1 MANPLFTPE
10 IREMLAD
17 NDAAGLAALCEEL
30 HPATI
35 AESVEEGF
43 DADQI
48 WKLLGHTDIRTQ
60 AAIFE
65 YLPPA
70 RQIEMV
76 EGPARP
82 QLGQLIEKMSHDD
95 RVDLLRRLPARVKD
109 SLLRLVDE
117 ANRRDI
123 KTLVEYGENT
133 VGAMMTT
140 DYAWLPPTLTAAEAV
155 DQLRTQAPDR
165 ETIYYIYVLDDAPR
179 KPDGGLSAR
188 KLLGIISLRDLILAP
203 RHALLR
209 DLMEEELVALKYT
222 DDREVAAEL
231 LAKYDFI
238 AVPVMD
244 DHGGM
249 LGIVTHDDALDVV
262 TEEATE
268 DIQRQGAVS
277 PLGMSYAD
285 AGFVTLWRS
294 RVFWLSLLFVAEL
307 ATFSVMSYFEDAI
320 AAAVV
325 LSLFIPL
332 CISTGGNSGSQ
343 AATLITRAM
352 ALGEVAVAD
361 WKRVLRR
368 ELLMGLALGVTLG
381 LIAFF
386 RGAATPSDTRGGPR
400 EAHEAFTVRV
410 PSAAPLVR
418 DSKGDYAV
426 PTGTP
431 VQTPTAKPTAMRLP
445 ADAELPAPAV
455 EGDTLAYT
463 FPAGTELRTPPV
475 DRWALGLV
483 IGVSVL
489 GICLWGTLVGAALP
503 LIFRKLNRDPAV
515 ASSPFVATFVDV
527 TGIAIFFVIAKAVLL

>member
-1 MANPLFTPE
+1 MSHPLFTPE
-10 IREMLAD
+10 IRAMLAEE
-17 NDAAGLAALCEEL
+17 DAAGLAALCEEL

-35 AESVEEGF
+35 AEAVEEDF
-43 DADQI
+43 EADQI
-48 WKLLGHTDIRTQ
+48 WSLLSHSEIRTQ

-76 EGPARP
+76 EGPVRP

-95 RVDLLRRLPARVKD
+95 RVDLLRRLPLRVKE

-123 KTLVEYGENT
+123 KTLVDYGENT

-155 DQLRTQAPDR
+155 DQLRAQAPDR

-179 KPDGGLSAR
+179 KPDGGLSPR

-222 DDREVAAEL
+222 DDREMAADL
-231 LAKYDFI
+231 LAQYDFI
-238 AVPVMD
+238 AVPVLD

-249 LGIVTHDDALDVV
+249 LGIVTHDDAIDVI

-268 DIQRQGAVS
+268 DLQRQAGVS
-277 PLGMSYAD
+277 PLGESYLD
-285 AGFVTLWRS
+285 AKFTKIWRS
-294 RVFWLSLLFVAEL
+294 RAFWLSLLFVAEL

-343 AATLITRAM
+343 AATLITRSM
-352 ALGEVAVAD
+352 ALGEFELKD
-361 WKRVLRR
+361 WARVLRR
-368 ELLMGLALGVTLG
+368 ELLMGLALGTTLG

-386 RGAATPSDTRGGPR
+386 RGAATPSDTRGGPQKQR
-400 EAHEAFTVRV
+400 EAFSVRV
-410 PSAAPLVR
+410 PASAVLVA
-418 DSKGDYAV
+418 DDHGEFTV
-426 PTGTP
+426 PAA
-431 VQTPTAKPTAMRLP
+431 TAITKPTEKLSRIRLP
-445 ADAELPAPAV
+445 EGETLPPPIAENGHWV
-455 EGDTLAYT
+455 YQ
-463 FPAGTELRTPPV
+463 FPADSEIRSEPIP
-475 DRWALGLV
+475 RWALGVV
-483 IGVSVL
+483 IGISVL
-489 GICLWGTLVGAALP
+489 GICLWGTIVGATLP
-503 LIFRKLNRDPAV
+503 LIFKKFNRDPAV
-515 ASSPFVATFVDV
+515 ASGPFVATFVDV
-527 TGIAIFFVIAKAVLL
+527 TGIAIFFLIAKALLL

>member
-1 MANPLFTPE
+1 MSNPLFTPE
-10 IREMLAD
+10 IRDMLAQ

-35 AESVEEGF
+35 AEAVEEGF

-48 WKLLGHTDIRTQ
+48 WQLLGHTDIRAQ

-65 YLPPA
+65 YLTPA

-95 RVDLLRRLPARVKD
+95 RVDLLRRLPSRVKD

-155 DQLRTQAPDR
+155 DHLRAQAPDR
-165 ETIYYIYVLDDAPR
+165 ETIYYIYILDDAPR
-179 KPDGGLSAR
+179 KPDGGLAAR

-203 RHALLR
+203 RHALLK

-222 DDREVAAEL
+222 DDREVAADL
-231 LAKYDFI
+231 LARYDFI
-238 AVPVMD
+238 AVPVLD

-249 LGIVTHDDALDVV
+249 LGIVTYDDAIDVI

-268 DIQRQGAVS
+268 DLQRQGGVS
-277 PLGMSYAD
+277 PLGVSYTD

-294 RVFWLSLLFVAEL
+294 RAFWLALLFVAEL
-307 ATFSVMSYFEDAI
+307 ATFTVMSFFEDAI

-325 LSLFIPL
+325 LSLFVPL

-352 ALGEVAVAD
+352 ALGEVAVSD
-361 WKRVLRR
+361 WKKVFRR

-381 LIAFF
+381 VIAFF
-386 RGAATPSDTRGGPR
+386 RGAATPSDTRGGPK
-400 EAHEAFTVRV
+400 EAKAAFSVRV
-410 PSAAPLVR
+410 PATAPLEA
-418 DSKGDYAV
+418 DAAGDFTA
-426 PTGTP
+426 PAGTAFLTP
-431 VQTPTAKPTAMRLP
+431 VAKETRVRPPDGHAP
-445 ADAELPAPAV
+445 PVPVADGPDLI
-455 EGDTLAYT
+455 YT
-463 FPAGTELRTPPV
+463 FPAGTELRTAPV
-475 DRWALGLV
+475 ERWALGLV

-489 GICLWGTLVGAALP
+489 GICLWGTLVGAMLP
-503 LIFRKLNRDPAV
+503 LVFKKFNRDPAV
-515 ASSPFVATFVDV
+515 ASSPFVATLVDV
-527 TGIAIFFVIAKAVLL
+527 TGIAIFFLIAKAVLL

>member
-1 MANPLFTPE
+1 MSNPLFTPE

-35 AESVEEGF
+35 AEAVEEGF
-43 DADQI
+43 TADQI
-48 WKLLGHTDIRTQ
+48 WQLLGHTDIRTQ

-65 YLPPA
+65 YLTPA

-76 EGPARP
+76 EGPVRP

-95 RVDLLRRLPARVKD
+95 RVDLLRRLPPRVKE

-155 DQLRTQAPDR
+155 DQLRAQAPDR

-188 KLLGIISLRDLILAP
+188 RLLGIISLRDLILAP
-203 RHALLR
+203 RHALIR

-222 DDREVAAEL
+222 DDREVAADL
-231 LAKYDFI
+231 LARYDFI
-238 AVPVMD
+238 AVPVLD

-249 LGIVTHDDALDVV
+249 LGIVTHDDAIDVI

-268 DIQRQGAVS
+268 DLQRQAGVS
-277 PLGMSYAD
+277 PLGESYLD
-285 AGFVTLWRS
+285 AGFVKIWRS
-294 RVFWLSLLFVAEL
+294 RAFWLSLLFVAEL
-307 ATFSVMSYFEDAI
+307 ATFSVMAFFEDAI

-343 AATLITRAM
+343 AATLITRSM
-352 ALGEVAVAD
+352 ALGEFELKQ
-361 WKRVLRR
+361 WTRVLRR
-368 ELLMGLALGVTLG
+368 ELLMGIALGTTLG

-386 RGAATPSDTRGGPR
+386 RGAATPSDTRGGPQKQK
-400 EAHEAFTVRV
+400 EAFLVRV
-410 PSAAPLVR
+410 AGSTPLSA
-418 DSKGDYAV
+418 DEHGDFSLL
-426 PTGTP
+426 PGTII
-431 VQTPTAKPTAMRLP
+431 AKPTDKPSRVRLP
-445 ADAELPAPAV
+445 EGQELPAPTV
-455 EGDTLAYT
+455 DGGDLVYN
-463 FPAGTELRTPPV
+463 FPADSEIRTDPIP
-475 DRWALGLV
+475 RWALGVV

-489 GICLWGTLVGAALP
+489 CICLWGTIVGATLP
-503 LIFRKLNRDPAV
+503 LIFKKFNRDPAV
-515 ASSPFVATFVDV
+515 ASGPFVATFVDV
-527 TGIAIFFVIAKAVLL
+527 TGIAIFFLIAKAILL